1 MELPPIPRDAQN
13 LERRDLDD
21 LFASAARE
29 CGFGGLFRDSLV
41 VKPFDRPLA
50 SQRVRLESYLFS
62 LKKAQTSGRGLDVNV
77 AYADSPEFNAFAVAV
92 GHRHFIGIP
101 YGTFLL
107 LSDLFLRILAERT
120 TFVGI
125 GDPKAHLEQAKHV
138 RLPLSASD
146 LPTSEGNPLGWTVGP
161 PDPVR
166 QAYADYLTGIAF
178 DFLFAHEYQH
188 IEGGH
193 LKWLHEQ
200 DAGALVE
207 FAAPRLRTQEAL
219 DRQVLELDAD
229 AAATRWSLKI
239 AVDRSND
246 QWRVPESLRASLQ
259 SDDDRV
265 AAWLFA
271 VYALFRYM
279 EEVGGRPTDLGAT
292 AHPRSLMRH
301 YFTIPAAS
309 YILGGLPCGERLHY
323 LMGNAISEVEGAFG
337 KIVSTPPPSP
347 DPKKVLQHD
356 FAAHI
361 NRLVRH
367 WPTVRSK
374 VGPIAAEW
382 GGSNAPDEYFELI
395 PEG

>member
-1 MELPPIPRDAQN
+1 MPDDSRTKD
-13 LERRDLDD
+13 DSLDD
-21 LFASAARE
+21 LFASAAKKF
-29 CGFGGLFRDSLV
+29 GFGGFFSEETLPR
-41 VKPFDRPLA
+41 PFDRPLTR
-50 SQRVRLESYLFS
+50 QRFRLESYLLS
-62 LKKAQTSGRGLDVNV
+62 LKKVHSGRSGLDVAV
-77 AYADSPEFNAFAVAV
+77 AYADSPEFNAFAFAV
-92 GHRHFIGIP
+92 GNQHFIGIP
-101 YGTFLL
+101 YGTYLL

-125 GDPKAHLEQAKHV
+125 GDPNGHLEQSKHAQ
-138 RLPLSASD
+138 LPLSAND
-146 LPTSEGNPLGWTVGP
+146 LPISAANPLGSAVGP
-161 PDPVR
+161 PDAVR

-207 FAAPRLRTQEAL
+207 FAAPRLRPQEAL

-246 QWRVPESLRASLQ
+246 HWRVPESLRASLR

-279 EEVGGRPTDLGAT
+279 EEVGGLPTDLGAT

-309 YILGGLPCGERLHY
+309 YILGGLPCRERLHD
-323 LMGNAISEVEGAFG
+323 LMGKAISEVESAFA

-347 DPKKVLQHD
+347 DPRMVLQHD

-361 NRLVRH
+361 SRLVRH

-374 VGPIAAEW
+374 IGPIAVEW
-382 GGSNAPDEYFELI
+382 GGSNAPDEYFESI
-395 PEG
+395 AVG